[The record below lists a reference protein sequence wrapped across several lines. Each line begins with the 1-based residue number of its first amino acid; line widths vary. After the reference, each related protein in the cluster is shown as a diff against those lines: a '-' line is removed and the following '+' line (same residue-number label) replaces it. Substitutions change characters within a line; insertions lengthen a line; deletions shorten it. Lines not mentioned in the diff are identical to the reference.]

1 MKQIKI
7 ITSGTGIERASK
19 GLGNG
24 IDFFLGVTY
33 NELLQGKAGQAKEF
47 SEEYLKTLDPAKNK
61 LEIEIVKKAIENIE
75 EAKSSLSYLVDAEFY
90 RMVIPFAP
98 QVIDTYREDNLFKWG
113 KVFKDVTKSSAILED
128 VMRGLFGRT
137 PKQELM
143 KLNLSGALEDEIKV
157 VQIFTACRECK
168 ELNKFAALVKNILG
182 DAFLV
187 ETLTGEFTSNDKS
200 EERVKS
206 AIARGKME
214 GKGVII
220 LTMDMGSR
228 SFSIS
233 EIHPVIL
240 MLDNGSIN
248 PITQKISRAFTPG
261 KKHNGETKKV
271 GSVVALSVDSNRV
284 DIIDSILVREATR
297 SQLPGESMERALRRV
312 LMSINLFSIDDN
324 NDRINLAKDTN
335 YWEEICN
342 RVDITKLAD
351 ASTCYENFLDDPQV
365 LEILLDVI
373 GEKAKWRDFTF
384 AESNSQLPTNTP
396 TYKEKMEAHRRRMA
410 EMDPNSREELLKKLK
425 ESISKINNRIGNIL
439 EINDFQDKS
448 LVETL
453 MDISSNKLK
462 SVALEDLVGID
473 PFEAIILI
481 EKGVLNTN
489 LLDVYIK
496 LVIQEMEDKREN
508 IRG

>member
-7 ITSGTGIERASK
+7 VTSGTGIERASR

-24 IDFFLGVTY
+24 IDFFLGITY

-47 SEEYLKTLDPAKNK
+47 SEEYLKTLDPSNNK
-61 LEIEIVKKAIENIE
+61 LEIEIVKKAIGNIE
-75 EAKSSLSYLVDAEFY
+75 EVKSSLSYLVDAEFY

-98 QVIDTYREDNLFKWG
+98 QVIDTYREENLFKWG

-137 PKQELM
+137 PKQELL

-182 DAFLV
+182 DAFVV

-233 EIHPVIL
+233 EINPVIL

-297 SQLPGESMERALRRV
+297 AQLPGESMEKALRRV

-324 NDRINLAKDTN
+324 NDRINLVKDTN

-351 ASTCYENFLDDPQV
+351 SATCYENFLGDPQV
-365 LEILLDVI
+365 LEILLDVV
-373 GEKAKWRDFTF
+373 GEKAKWVDFTF
-384 AESNSQLPTNTP
+384 SGDGKQLPTNTP
-396 TYKEKMEAHRRRMA
+396 TYKEKMEAHRN
-410 EMDPNSREELLKKLK
+410 ESKVPNSREELLKKME
-425 ESISKINNRIGNIL
+425 ESVSKINNRIGNIL
-439 EINDFQDKS
+439 EINDFRDTS
-448 LVETL
+448 LRETFC
-453 MDISSNKLK
+453 DISKDVLK
-462 SVALEDLVGID
+462 ISALESLIGITPLQATLLVD
-473 PFEAIILI
+473 
-481 EKGVLNTN
+481 KGVLNNN

-496 LVIQEMEDKREN
+496 LVILELQKGKLELMN
-508 IRG
+508 

>member
-7 ITSGTGIERASK
+7 VTSGTGIERASR

-47 SEEYLKTLDPAKNK
+47 SEEYLKTLDPSKNK
-61 LEIEIVKKAIENIE
+61 LEIEIVKKAIGNIE
-75 EAKSSLSYLVDAEFY
+75 EVKSSLSYLVDAEFY

-98 QVIDTYREDNLFKWG
+98 QIIDTYREENLFKWG

-128 VMRGLFGRT
+128 VMRALFGRT
-137 PKQELM
+137 SKPELM

-182 DAFLV
+182 DAFIV

-233 EIHPVIL
+233 EIQPVIL

-297 SQLPGESMERALRRV
+297 SQLPGESMEKALRRV

-324 NDRINLAKDTN
+324 NNRIDLVKDLD
-335 YWEEICN
+335 YWQEICN
-342 RVDITKLAD
+342 RVDITRLAD
-351 ASTCYENFLDDPQV
+351 SSISYEDFLDDPQV
-365 LEILLDVI
+365 LDVLSHVI
-373 GEKAKWRDFTF
+373 GEKAKWVDFTF
-384 AESNSQLPTNTP
+384 SEEGEQLPTNTP
-396 TYKEKMEAHRRRMA
+396 TYKEKLEAHRK
-410 EMDPNSREELLKKLK
+410 ESKDPNNREELLKKMK
-425 ESISKINNRIGNIL
+425 ESVSKINNRIGNIL
-439 EINDFQDKS
+439 EINDFRDTS
-448 LVETL
+448 LRENFC
-453 MDISSNKLK
+453 DISKDALK
-462 SVALEDLVGID
+462 ISALESLIGITPLQATLLVD
-473 PFEAIILI
+473 
-481 EKGVLNTN
+481 KGVLNNN

-496 LVIQEMEDKREN
+496 LVIQELKTEKLELMN
-508 IRG
+508 

>member
-47 SEEYLKTLDPAKNK
+47 SEEYLKTLDPIKNK

-75 EAKSSLSYLVDAEFY
+75 GAKSSLSHIVDAEFY
-90 RMVIPFAP
+90 RMIIPFAP
-98 QVIDTYREDNLFKWG
+98 QVIDTYREENLFKWG
-113 KVFKDVTKSSAILED
+113 KIFKDVTKSSAILED
-128 VMRGLFGRT
+128 VMRALFGRSSK
-137 PKQELM
+137 PELM
-143 KLNLSGALEDEIKV
+143 KLNLSGALEDNNIKV

-168 ELNKFAALVKNILG
+168 ELNKFASLVKNTLG
-182 DAFLV
+182 DSFIV

-200 EERVKS
+200 EERVKTS
-206 AIARGKME
+206 IARGREE

-233 EIHPVIL
+233 EINPVIL

-248 PITQKISRAFTPG
+248 PITQKISRAFTSG

-271 GSVVALSVDSNRV
+271 GSVVALSVDANRV

-297 SQLPGESMERALRRV
+297 AQLPGESMEKALRRV
-312 LMSINLFSIDDN
+312 LMSINLFSISDN
-324 NDRINLAKDTN
+324 NDRINLMKEAN

-351 ASTCYENFLDDPQV
+351 SATCYENFLDDPQV
-365 LEILLDVI
+365 LEILLDVV

-396 TYKEKMEAHRRRMA
+396 TYRERMETHRRRMA
-410 EMDPNSREELLKKLK
+410 EMDPNSREEILKKLK

-439 EINDFQDKS
+439 GINGFLDKS
-448 LVETL
+448 LIETFT
-453 MDISSNKLK
+453 DISKDSVK
-462 SVALEDLVGID
+462 SSALEELIGID
-473 PFEAIILI
+473 PFESILLI

-496 LVIQEMEDKREN
+496 LVIQGLESRRN
-508 IRG
+508 F

>member
-47 SEEYLKTLDPAKNK
+47 SEEYLKTLDPIKNK

-75 EAKSSLSYLVDAEFY
+75 GAKSSLSHIVDAEFY
-90 RMVIPFAP
+90 RMIIPFAP
-98 QVIDTYREDNLFKWG
+98 QVIDTYREENLFKWG

-128 VMRGLFGRT
+128 VMRALFGRSSK
-137 PKQELM
+137 PELM
-143 KLNLSGALEDEIKV
+143 KLNLSGALEDNNIKV

-168 ELNKFAALVKNILG
+168 ELNKFASLVKNTLG
-182 DAFLV
+182 DSFIV

-200 EERVKS
+200 EERVKTS
-206 AIARGKME
+206 IARGREE

-233 EIHPVIL
+233 EINPVIL

-248 PITQKISRAFTPG
+248 PITQKISRAFTSG

-271 GSVVALSVDSNRV
+271 GSVVALSVDANRV

-297 SQLPGESMERALRRV
+297 AQLPGESMEKALRRV
-312 LMSINLFSIDDN
+312 LMSINLFSISDN
-324 NDRINLAKDTN
+324 NDRINLMKEAN

-351 ASTCYENFLDDPQV
+351 SATCYENFLDDPQV
-365 LEILLDVI
+365 LEILLDVV

-396 TYKEKMEAHRRRMA
+396 TYRERMETHRRRMA
-410 EMDPNSREELLKKLK
+410 EMDPNSREEILKKLK

-439 EINDFQDKS
+439 GINGFLDKS
-448 LVETL
+448 LIETFT
-453 MDISSNKLK
+453 DISKDSVK
-462 SVALEDLVGID
+462 SSALEELIGID
-473 PFEAIILI
+473 PFESILLI

-496 LVIQEMEDKREN
+496 LVIQGLESRRN
-508 IRG
+508 F

>member
-7 ITSGTGIERASK
+7 VTSGTGIERASK

-47 SEEYLKTLDPAKNK
+47 SEKYLETLDPEKNK
-61 LEIEIVKKAIENIE
+61 AEIKVVKNAIADIE
-75 EAKSSLSYLVDAEFY
+75 ETKSSLSYLVDASFY
-90 RMVIPFAP
+90 RMIIPFAP
-98 QVIDTYREDNLFKWG
+98 KVIESYRDENLFKWG

-128 VMRGLFGRT
+128 VIKGLFGRT
-137 PKQELM
+137 SKQELM
-143 KLNLSGALEDEIKV
+143 KLNLSGALEEEIKV

-168 ELNKFAALVKNILG
+168 ELNKFAALVKGVLG
-182 DAFLV
+182 DSYII

-206 AIARGKME
+206 SIARGKME
-214 GKGVII
+214 GKGVIV

-233 EIHPVIL
+233 EISPVIL

-261 KKHNGETKKV
+261 KKHNGETKRM
-271 GSVVALSVDSNRV
+271 GNVVALSVDSNRV
-284 DIIDSILVREATR
+284 DVIDSILIREATR
-297 SQLPGESMERALRRV
+297 SQLPGESMEKALRRV

-324 NDRINLAKDTN
+324 NDRIDLVKDSN

-351 ASTCYENFLDDPQV
+351 ASTCYENFLDDLQV
-365 LEILLDVI
+365 LEILLEVI
-373 GEKAKWRDFTF
+373 GEKAKWAEFTF
-384 AESNSQLPTNTP
+384 SESNRQLPTNTP
-396 TYKEKMEAHRRRMA
+396 SYKEKMEAHRRRLA
-410 EMDPNSREELLKKLK
+410 EMDPNSREELLKRLK

-439 EINDFQDKS
+439 EINDFMDKS
-448 LVETL
+448 LRETFI
-453 MDISSNKLK
+453 DISEDPLK
-462 SVALEDLVGID
+462 FSALESLIGID
-473 PFEAIILI
+473 PMEALLLTD
-481 EKGVLNTN
+481 KGVLNTN

-496 LVIQEMEDKREN
+496 LVIQEMEAKKDL